1 MKFSNFLEKQGTISE
16 YHTLQKAFVKAESIQ
31 AISKKSKNQKLI
43 DAVQNKI
50 ELLKMII
57 WIFLTLS
64 FSFFL
69 RISFEILRLKKA

>member
-1 MKFSNFLEKQGTISE
+1 MRRMSENNPEQSDRKKFSNFLEKQGAICE
-16 YHTLQKAFVKAESIQ
+16 YTTLQKSFVKAESIQ

-57 WIFLTLS
+57 
-64 FSFFL
+64 
-69 RISFEILRLKKA
+69 

>member
-57 WIFLTLS
+57 
-64 FSFFL
+64 
-69 RISFEILRLKKA
+69 

>member
-1 MKFSNFLEKQGTISE
+1 MRARIQPTEGPRTPQAFDYRQYLHFQNMHFQS
-16 YHTLQKAFVKAESIQ
+16 FVKAESIQ

-57 WIFLTLS
+57 
-64 FSFFL
+64 
-69 RISFEILRLKKA
+69 